1 MDRFRTFP
9 RYSISLV
16 FNQPSKIV
24 EIPIDPAR
32 NGAAEARGQFQGN
45 ARDLVRKRRERNDP
59 RGEMI
64 GSTVVGQSP
73 PRQSSLRNAQDHL
86 KRGVILFAVESERG
100 NKMVRVQSSDAFD
113 RGDEFWIIL
122 ERQPA
127 FIDSGDW
134 RPDHD

>member
-9 RYSISLV
+9 RCSISLV
-16 FNQPSKIV
+16 FNQSFKIV

-32 NGAAEARGQFQGN
+32 NGAAEARGQLQGN
-45 ARDLVRKRRERNDP
+45 ARDLVRKRRERNNP

-64 GSTVVGQSP
+64 RSAVVGKSSP
-73 PRQSSLRNAQDHL
+73 GEPSLRNAQDHL
-86 KRGVILFAVESERG
+86 KRSVILFAVESERG

-122 ERQPA
+122 KRQPA
-127 FIDSGDW
+127 LIDRSDW
-134 RPDHD
+134 CVDYD